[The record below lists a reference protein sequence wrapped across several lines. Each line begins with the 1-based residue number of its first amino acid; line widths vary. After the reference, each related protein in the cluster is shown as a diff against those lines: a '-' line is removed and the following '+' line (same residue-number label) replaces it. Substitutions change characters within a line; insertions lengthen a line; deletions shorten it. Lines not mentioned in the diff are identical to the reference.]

1 MTKELRKKFILINMA
16 LVGTVLLIVFAV
28 LCFQNYQRLEQDSMR
43 VMERYFNDNGARPVP
58 ELEFDKKREWRNFP
72 LMLSFCAVVDSN
84 GELVSYQSDNLT
96 VSEATV
102 SQAVEAALDKMESSG
117 KNSGTLSGL
126 DLRYLARGQQG
137 QMWIAFVDRTQE
149 YASMRSFLTSALQL
163 GAAGL
168 IALFLIS
175 FFLSAWV
182 VRPVERSWAQQ
193 RQFVADA
200 SHELKTPLTVI
211 LANTGILLSHPD
223 ETIAQQQR
231 WVRNTQEE
239 AVNMKKLVDEMLY
252 LARTDATQQM
262 VYSLVNLS
270 DLVWSSVLPFESV
283 AFEQGLELESDI
295 AEGISLQ
302 ADEGRMRELLRILL
316 DNACKYC
323 APKGSIFV
331 RLEWGKEQEKAI
343 LSVRN
348 TLAEKLPPEEL
359 EACSSG
365 FTGWIRRATVRR
377 AATVWG
383 LPSPR
388 ALWKSTT
395 ARLLPARPRRTS
407 SSPSPCRSRSTGK
420 RKRRCR
426 WGSTKVSCRAAG
438 KNDWRFWKN
447 KLAHK
452 GVF

>member
-1 MTKELRKKFILINMA
+1 MTKELRKKSILINMA

-58 ELEFDKKREWRNFP
+58 ELEFDKKRDWRNFP
-72 LMLSFCAVVDSN
+72 LMLSFYAVVDSN

-168 IALFLIS
+168 VALFLIS

-252 LARTDATQQM
+252 LARADVTQQM

-302 ADEGRMRELLRILL
+302 ADEGRLRELLHILL

-323 APKGSIFV
+323 TPKGSIFV

-359 EACSSG
+359 ERLFERFYRMDKARNREKGGYGLGLAIAKSIVEKHHGKIAASQTEEDIQ
-365 FTGWIRRATVRR
+365 FTVT
-377 AATVWG
+377 
-383 LPSPR
+383 LPVKEHR
-388 ALWKSTT
+388 QKKKT
-395 ARLLPARPRRTS
+395 LPV
-407 SSPSPCRSRSTGK
+407 GK
-420 RKRRCR
+420 
-426 WGSTKVSCRAAG
+426 
-438 KNDWRFWKN
+438 
-447 KLAHK
+447 HK
-452 GVF
+452 GILPGSGKE

>member
-1 MTKELRKKFILINMA
+1 MTRQLRKKFILINMA

-28 LCFQNYQRLEQDSMR
+28 LCFQNYQRLEQDSLR
-43 VMERYFNDNGARPVP
+43 VMERYFSGNGSRPVP
-58 ELEFDKKREWRNFP
+58 ELELDKKREWKNFP
-72 LMLSFCAVVDSN
+72 LMLSFCAVVDSSGN
-84 GELVSYQSDNLT
+84 LVSYQSDNLT
-96 VSEATV
+96 VSEETV
-102 SQAVEAALDKMESSG
+102 RQAVEAAMQEIADSG
-117 KNSGTLSGL
+117 ENCGTLPGL
-126 DLRYLARGQQG
+126 DLRYLVREQQG
-137 QMWIAFVDRTQE
+137 QRWIAFVDRTQE
-149 YASMRSFLTSALQL
+149 YASMRSFLISALQL
-163 GAAGL
+163 GSAGL
-168 IALFLIS
+168 VALFLIS

-223 ETIAQQQR
+223 ETIAQQER

-283 AFEQGLELESDI
+283 AFEQGLGLESDI
-295 AEGISLQ
+295 AEDISLQ
-302 ADEGRMRELLRILL
+302 ADEGRLRELMRILL

-331 RLEWGKEQEKAI
+331 RLEWGKEQEKAV

-348 TLAEKLPPEEL
+348 TLQEKLPPEEL
-359 EACSSG
+359 S
-365 FTGWIRRATVRR
+365 
-377 AATVWG
+377 
-383 LPSPR
+383 
-388 ALWKSTT
+388 
-395 ARLLPARPRRTS
+395 RLFERFYRMDKA
-407 SSPSPCRSRSTGK
+407 RSREKGGYGLGLAIAKSIVENHHGRISASQTGEEIVFTVALPV
-420 RKRRCR
+420 RERRQ
-426 WGSTKVSCRAAG
+426 KE
-438 KNDWRFWKN
+438 K
-447 KLAHK
+447 
-452 GVF
+452 

>member
-223 ETIAQQQR
+223 DRIERGHGFLKDHADVAPPHAFHRGFGQFGKIAAFKEDAPGGEAPRFGDEAEQGQRRHALAATGFPHKAERAPRMQRERHVAHHVERAFAGVEPHGDAFRLQQR
-231 WVRNTQEE
+231 
-239 AVNMKKLVDEMLY
+239 
-252 LARTDATQQM
+252 
-262 VYSLVNLS
+262 
-270 DLVWSSVLPFESV
+270 
-283 AFEQGLELESDI
+283 G
-295 AEGISLQ
+295 GG
-302 ADEGRMRELLRILL
+302 GRDWGRCVCGKGHGALRRKLRI
-316 DNACKYC
+316 K
-323 APKGSIFV
+323 
-331 RLEWGKEQEKAI
+331 
-343 LSVRN
+343 
-348 TLAEKLPPEEL
+348 
-359 EACSSG
+359 
-365 FTGWIRRATVRR
+365 
-377 AATVWG
+377 
-383 LPSPR
+383 
-388 ALWKSTT
+388 
-395 ARLLPARPRRTS
+395 
-407 SSPSPCRSRSTGK
+407 
-420 RKRRCR
+420 
-426 WGSTKVSCRAAG
+426 KV
-438 KNDWRFWKN
+438 
-447 KLAHK
+447 
-452 GVF
+452 

>member
-117 KNSGTLSGL
+117 KNSGMLSGL

-137 QMWIAFVDRTQE
+137 QMWISFVDRTQE

-182 VRPVERSWAQQ
+182 VRPMERSWA
-193 RQFVADA
+193 
-200 SHELKTPLTVI
+200 
-211 LANTGILLSHPD
+211 
-223 ETIAQQQR
+223 
-231 WVRNTQEE
+231 
-239 AVNMKKLVDEMLY
+239 
-252 LARTDATQQM
+252 
-262 VYSLVNLS
+262 
-270 DLVWSSVLPFESV
+270 
-283 AFEQGLELESDI
+283 
-295 AEGISLQ
+295 
-302 ADEGRMRELLRILL
+302 
-316 DNACKYC
+316 
-323 APKGSIFV
+323 
-331 RLEWGKEQEKAI
+331 
-343 LSVRN
+343 
-348 TLAEKLPPEEL
+348 
-359 EACSSG
+359 
-365 FTGWIRRATVRR
+365 
-377 AATVWG
+377 
-383 LPSPR
+383 
-388 ALWKSTT
+388 
-395 ARLLPARPRRTS
+395 
-407 SSPSPCRSRSTGK
+407 
-420 RKRRCR
+420 
-426 WGSTKVSCRAAG
+426 
-438 KNDWRFWKN
+438 
-447 KLAHK
+447 
-452 GVF
+452 

>member
-1 MTKELRKKFILINMA
+1 MTRQLRKKFILINMA

-28 LCFQNYQRLEQDSMR
+28 LCFQNYQRLEQDSLR
-43 VMERYFNDNGARPVP
+43 VMERYFSGNGSRPVP
-58 ELEFDKKREWRNFP
+58 ELELDKKREWKNFP
-72 LMLSFCAVVDSN
+72 LMLSFCAVVDSSGN
-84 GELVSYQSDNLT
+84 LVSYQSDNLT
-96 VSEATV
+96 VSEETV
-102 SQAVEAALDKMESSG
+102 RQAVEAALQEIGDSG
-117 KNSGTLSGL
+117 ENCGTLPGL
-126 DLRYLARGQQG
+126 DLRYLVREQQG
-137 QMWIAFVDRTQE
+137 QRWIAFVDRTQE
-149 YASMRSFLTSALQL
+149 YASMRSFLISALQL
-163 GAAGL
+163 GSAGL
-168 IALFLIS
+168 VALFLIS

-223 ETIAQQQR
+223 ETIAQQER

-252 LARTDATQQM
+252 LARTDATQQV

-283 AFEQGLELESDI
+283 AFEQGLGLESDI

-302 ADEGRMRELLRILL
+302 ADEGRLRELMRILL

-331 RLEWGKEQEKAI
+331 RLEWGKEQEKAV

-348 TLAEKLPPEEL
+348 TLQEKLPPEEL
-359 EACSSG
+359 S
-365 FTGWIRRATVRR
+365 
-377 AATVWG
+377 
-383 LPSPR
+383 
-388 ALWKSTT
+388 
-395 ARLLPARPRRTS
+395 RLFERFYRMDKA
-407 SSPSPCRSRSTGK
+407 RSREKGGYGLGLAIAKSIVENHHGRISASQTGEEIAFTVALPV
-420 RKRRCR
+420 RERRQ
-426 WGSTKVSCRAAG
+426 KE
-438 KNDWRFWKN
+438 K
-447 KLAHK
+447 
-452 GVF
+452 